1 MRKLNNILTIMLV
14 IFFVLSFLMPIH
26 VSLAAS
32 DDTLV
37 YENLEY
43 SVSSDGTI
51 TIKRL
56 LNRETVTEIEIPAE
70 IDGKPVVTLDS
81 QFATPNQGEVV
92 ALKKISIPSTVQY
105 VGSEY
110 YGAFENVANL
120 EEIIVDENNP
130 YLCSIDGVLYN
141 KDKTTL
147 IVYPANKDAK
157 TYNIPDGVTTI
168 QCLAFGFAKNL
179 EEVNIPNTVMTIQDS
194 AFAQS
199 SIKNL
204 VIPESVEDM
213 GSYVC
218 YKCTNLEALEM
229 NGSAYI
235 DLKAFMGCEKLK
247 TVNIGGDCTLI
258 RGDAFR
264 DCTSLENVNFE
275 TFNVISIE
283 EEAFLNCPSLPR
295 TIKMS
300 DKIENLSKATFDS
313 DVTLEF
319 LSDDM
324 IESSDEWN
332 KCIEIN
338 VNGTQ
343 DYDEAYK
350 VFDLVNEA
358 RRENNLNDL
367 KLDKYLMD
375 IAMQRAYE
383 ISVYFAHRRAEVY
396 RGFNLSNPN
405 QDAIKFFEDTIYQ
418 MGLTGRVMIYGENIA
433 EYYNTAENVMKG
445 WMNSDGHRAN
455 ILGDF
460 TTIGIG
466 AVKVDN
472 SYFWVQIFGIN
483 EYEQEAKRNNVT
495 EQRKIPVC
503 TSYIREV
510 EGFTG
515 ITLYCRDVDILT
527 GETAEVKAKS
537 EFAYSDAITYLDN
550 SNFKWSSSDESIL
563 TVDQN
568 GIVTGVSAGN
578 ADVVMTL
585 PTGQTRKLNFT
596 VSFSAKKGDVN
607 KDGKVALY
615 DAFRILRYVILG
627 GNELT
632 PEQKYIMDYNS
643 DGKIALYD
651 AFRFLRQVI
660 LS

>member
-1 MRKLNNILTIMLV
+1 
-14 IFFVLSFLMPIH
+14 
-26 VSLAAS
+26 
-32 DDTLV
+32 
-37 YENLEY
+37 
-43 SVSSDGTI
+43 
-51 TIKRL
+51 
-56 LNRETVTEIEIPAE
+56 
-70 IDGKPVVTLDS
+70 
-81 QFATPNQGEVV
+81 
-92 ALKKISIPSTVQY
+92 
-105 VGSEY
+105 
-110 YGAFENVANL
+110 
-120 EEIIVDENNP
+120 
-130 YLCSIDGVLYN
+130 
-141 KDKTTL
+141 
-147 IVYPANKDAK
+147 
-157 TYNIPDGVTTI
+157 
-168 QCLAFGFAKNL
+168 
-179 EEVNIPNTVMTIQDS
+179 
-194 AFAQS
+194 
-199 SIKNL
+199 
-204 VIPESVEDM
+204 
-213 GSYVC
+213 
-218 YKCTNLEALEM
+218 
-229 NGSAYI
+229 
-235 DLKAFMGCEKLK
+235 
-247 TVNIGGDCTLI
+247 
-258 RGDAFR
+258 
-264 DCTSLENVNFE
+264 
-275 TFNVISIE
+275 
-283 EEAFLNCPSLPR
+283 
-295 TIKMS
+295 
-300 DKIENLSKATFDS
+300 
-313 DVTLEF
+313 
-319 LSDDM
+319 
-324 IESSDEWN
+324 
-332 KCIEIN
+332 
-338 VNGTQ
+338 
-343 DYDEAYK
+343 
-350 VFDLVNEA
+350 
-358 RRENNLNDL
+358 
-367 KLDKYLMD
+367 
-375 IAMQRAYE
+375 
-383 ISVYFAHRRAEVY
+383 
-396 RGFNLSNPN
+396 
-405 QDAIKFFEDTIYQ
+405 
-418 MGLTGRVMIYGENIA
+418 MIYGENIA

-483 EYEQEAKRNNVT
+483 EYEQEVKRNNVT

-632 PEQKYIMDYNS
+632 PEQKHIMDYNS